1 MKFKAKSGA
10 ASGSY
15 EPFVVGEQEI
25 VLTGVTLQQVSPGD
39 RIVFS
44 IDVNWVKP
52 IHWDMGEMEISLRL
66 GQPDGQVIYWTL
78 ETCFAKSRT
87 RESFTWTAEK
97 EETEFYLTVRSVDS
111 RAILS
116 GDYWLEG
123 TVYTPS

>member
-25 VLTGVTLQQVSPGD
+25 VLTGLTLQHVTPGD
-39 RIVFS
+39 QIVLS

-52 IHWDMGEMEISLRL
+52 IHWDMGEMELCLRL
-66 GQPDGQVIYWTL
+66 GQPDGQVVYWTL
-78 ETCFAKSRT
+78 ESCFEKSRT
-87 RESFTWTAEK
+87 RESFTWTAENG
-97 EETEFYLTVRSVDS
+97 EARFYLTVKSVDS

-123 TVYTPS
+123 TVYAPS